1 MTDMTP
7 TPEQRAAWNNL
18 QEELRREDL
27 PVIGFSLA
35 VLAPLL
41 PESLTKPQVELPK
54 EPGLY
59 VDARGAQGPVWRV
72 NVDKTIDQVGGYG
85 KPENAPLPFQRL
97 VPERPP
103 FTWEELRSVYRDSDG
118 WESVARYVNGTPDE

>member
-7 TPEQRAAWNNL
+7 TDEQRAAVEW
-18 QEELRREDL
+18 LRKQMIYTPDARLILDAL
-27 PVIGFSLA
+27 PDT
-35 VLAPLL
+35 
-41 PESLTKPQVELPK
+41 LTKPQVELPK

-85 KPENAPLPFQRL
+85 KPENAPLPFRKL

-103 FTWEELRSVYRDSDG
+103 FTWEELRSAYRDSDG